1 MKKKQKI
8 GLVLGGG
15 GGKGAYQIGVWKA
28 LKEYKIDKY
37 INYLSATS
45 IGSLNSLLFLTGDLE
60 NAIDVWGNIT
70 KEVALTKKSFKDIF
84 AKKSLYSRQGFIDL
98 AEKNVDFEKVSNSK
112 IKTFVTATPVSKH
125 IEGAPT
131 IFSLNGKS
139 KEEITKIVLA
149 SSAIPL
155 VFEPVVINGIKYR
168 DGYMID
174 NNPVRTL
181 KEQGCSLIFV
191 VPLKEVSIAY
201 ECADEETTVVDFVSA
216 YNDYGIIDGT
226 LDFVADRAKMRMN
239 HGYEVAKQ
247 LIEQLIQEGVI
258 AMTLRQKIRA
268 FFIKYKKRKENK
280 KYYYSLSKEVIRHHP
295 E

>member
-28 LKEYKIDKY
+28 LNEYKIDKY

-84 AKKSLYSRQGFIDL
+84 VKKSLYSRQGFIDL
-98 AEKNVDFEKVSNSK
+98 ADKNVDFNKVSNSK
-112 IKTFVTATPVSKH
+112 IKTFVTATPVSKNK
-125 IEGAPT
+125 EGAPT
-131 IFSLNGKS
+131 NFCLNGKS
-139 KEEITKIVLA
+139 KDEIVNIVLA

-155 VFEPVVINGIKYR
+155 VFEPVTINGVKYR
-168 DGYMID
+168 DGYMVD
-174 NNPVRTL
+174 NNPVKKL
-181 KEQGCSLIFV
+181 KDEGCSLIFV
-191 VPLKEVSIAY
+191 VPLKEFSNAY
-201 ECADEETTVVDFVSA
+201 ECSDENTTVIDFVSG

-247 LIEQLIQEGVI
+247 LIEQLISEGVI
-258 AMTLRQKIRA
+258 AVTLRQKIRA
-268 FFIKYKKRKENK
+268 WFIRRKKRKENK
-280 KYYYSLSKEVIRHHP
+280 KYYYSLSKEVIRHRP

>member
-1 MKKKQKI
+1 MKKKQRI

-37 INYLSATS
+37 INYISGTS

-60 NAIDVWGNIT
+60 NAINIWGNIT

-84 AKKSLYSRQGFIDL
+84 SKKSLYSRQGFIDL
-98 AEKNVDFEKVSNSK
+98 AEKNVDFNKVSNSK
-112 IKTFVTATPVSKH
+112 VKSFVIATPVSRKV
-125 IEGAPT
+125 EGAPT
-131 IFSLNGKS
+131 SFCLNGKS
-139 KEEITKIVLA
+139 KEEITNIVLA

-168 DGYMID
+168 DGYMVD

-181 KEQGCSLIFV
+181 KDQGCSVIFV
-191 VPLKEVSIAY
+191 VPLKDVSTAY
-201 ECADEETTVVDFVSA
+201 ECADENTLVIDFVSA

-226 LDFVADRAKMRMN
+226 LDFVSDRAKMRME
-239 HGYEVAKQ
+239 HGYEVGKQ
-247 LIEQLIQEGVI
+247 LIENLIKEGVI
-258 AMTLRQKIRA
+258 AMTFRQKIRA
-268 FFIKYKKRKENK
+268 AFIKLKKRKENK
-280 KYYYSLSKEVIRHHP
+280 KYYYSLSKEAIRHHP
-295 E
+295 K